1 MRPLERYIDIKSI
14 VWGRILA
21 RESVFYRAACAVFKC
36 GGISAGPQ
44 ELAERYGPLLHLPAA
59 ALGGA
64 LETVRLQALRRGR
77 GNATFRET
85 QVATLELLL
94 PRGCKEVRITA
105 ATWWLWPLQLLQ
117 GFCF

>member
-1 MRPLERYIDIKSI
+1 MVIFLLR
-14 VWGRILA
+14 
-21 RESVFYRAACAVFKC
+21 
-36 GGISAGPQ
+36 PQ

-94 PRGCKEVRITA
+94 PRGCKEVGDLCCHLVAAAAAAASLTA
-105 ATWWLWPLQLLQ
+105 VATYWLLQLKVS
-117 GFCF
+117 